1 MKILKASAGSGKTY
15 HLSKHYVELL
25 LKDGAPDRHRHIL
38 AVTFTNKATA
48 EMKNR
53 ILEDLAK
60 LAKTDPRAKRRL
72 TELLHDYGAFSVS
85 TIDRFFQRTLK
96 AFSRELGQF
105 ADYQIELDKEAL
117 ILETMDRILDSLTEE
132 DTQLLKWIRSA
143 LEETL
148 SQGDRFSL
156 DAGLKE
162 VGLLLKNDEHRDLVQ
177 RYGISETEAFGK
189 ERLERIRRECR
200 EVIRDFTERARTL
213 GFPVEKGK
221 IISPKNKIRVIRAN
235 PGLEELFE
243 EASYRPY
250 CTAWI
255 LDRMLFQLGFAG
267 EFYRA
272 FDALLREKNL
282 MCLDESNTL
291 LREIIAG
298 SDAPFVYGKLGVSCW
313 TSSRTPPTSSGRT
326 SCRCSGRASR
336 TAATTWSWATSSR
349 ASTVS
354 AIPTGGCWARRC
366 SGRSRRLP

>member
-1 MKILKASAGSGKTY
+1 
-15 HLSKHYVELL
+15 
-25 LKDGAPDRHRHIL
+25 
-38 AVTFTNKATA
+38 
-48 EMKNR
+48 
-53 ILEDLAK
+53 
-60 LAKTDPRAKRRL
+60 
-72 TELLHDYGAFSVS
+72 
-85 TIDRFFQRTLK
+85 
-96 AFSRELGQF
+96 
-105 ADYQIELDKEAL
+105 
-117 ILETMDRILDSLTEE
+117 MDRILDSLTEE

-156 DAGLKE
+156 DAGLTE

-177 RYGISETEAFGK
+177 RYGISET
-189 ERLERIRRECR
+189 
-200 EVIRDFTERARTL
+200 VIRDFTERARTL

-221 IISPKNKIRVIRAN
+221 VISPKNKIRVIKAN

-298 SDAPFVYGKLGVSCW
+298 SDAPFVYEKLGVRFEHFLLDEFQDTSNIQW
-313 TSSRTPPTSSGRT
+313 ENFLPLLRESESHGGDNLVVGDIKQSIYRFRDSDWRLLGEEVLRAFPRSAWGWSGSMPRSSRRRCGRKRSSGA
-326 SCRCSGRASR
+326 SCRSA
-336 TAATTWSWATSSR
+336 TATTRTLPCWNRSVRRTGPARGGTTSPSWCATS
-349 ASTVS
+349 
-354 AIPTGGCWARRC
+354 RRVPG
-366 SGRSRRLP
+366 SPPA